1 MDRGGGAGRGVYE
14 GEYEAGMAS
23 LEEAEAEAALLEEV
37 ASLEEVNSEGLELW
51 QLPRLSSC

>member
-1 MDRGGGAGRGVYE
+1 
-14 GEYEAGMAS
+14 MAS